1 MKGGRGGALC
11 KYEGWRIRGM
21 TEKQQEKRRKLK
33 RRKTDGESGNVRW
46 DWCTSFKVD
55 KQNKSK
61 EEEKTLA
68 GIIIYQTE
76 AKWINP
82 QSSVLQTLIFDRSLR
97 CRISSTFPAPWYSVN
112 NLNVKFEFMAGDRD
126 QSLLIRLL
134 FIRSPIKMH
143 LKWCLRHC
151 WCTLCTWKQVHSSVN
166 GPWMTCV
173 QRASVIFDCNV
184 SISIHFYPPHFLR
197 LEPNFLWVH
206 RTEG

>member
-1 MKGGRGGALC
+1 MEGGRGGALC

-97 CRISSTFPAPWYSVN
+97 CRISSTFLAPWYSVN

-151 WCTLCTWKQVHSSVN
+151 WCTLYMKSSL
-166 GPWMTCV
+166 
-173 QRASVIFDCNV
+173 
-184 SISIHFYPPHFLR
+184 IS
-197 LEPNFLWVH
+197 
-206 RTEG
+206 